1 MLSKIIDRLDND
13 VSFVILVDSI
23 EDLNVLADV
32 MKNIGLKRLSYEV
45 YKDDIT
51 AYMVEIRMPYNR
63 YLAMMKLLRKNGH
76 NLRAES
82 KADIIQ
88 RFVKD

>member
-45 YKDDIT
+45 
-51 AYMVEIRMPYNR
+51 
-63 YLAMMKLLRKNGH
+63 
-76 NLRAES
+76 
-82 KADIIQ
+82 
-88 RFVKD
+88 